1 MKNNN
6 SLKLLITFN
15 SIWTFLGVFIALLYG
30 GTNMEWWQTLLTA
43 IIPTLIG
50 STITGI
56 TTYKVNSKAQ
66 INANTEA
73 LNNLSNK
80 LGALSDRSLENRL
93 GVSEYDKS
101 ISSQIGVGSNDKSLS
116 SQLGVGNDDH
126 SICYTSK
133 AILSI
138 LKTKEKEEIEKMAK
152 FNKKQNDL
160 KEKIDD
166 ITMLFKDWES
176 LALENQNLKK
186 QIKELE
192 SEYEKV
198 QRNTKPN
205 HINHS
210 PSL

>member
-15 SIWTFLGVFIALLYG
+15 SIWTFLGVFIALLFG

-186 QIKELE
+186 QIKELK